1 MLCMFYTR
9 LYREWEIFNSRA
21 LILSS
26 ISQILS
32 ENNTDS
38 ESIYKREMYDMI
50 FFSDMYIPK
59 G

>member
-1 MLCMFYTR
+1 MGNL
-9 LYREWEIFNSRA
+9 NSRA
-21 LILSS
+21 FILFS
-26 ISQILS
+26 ISPILS

-38 ESIYKREMYDMI
+38 ESIYKREMYDTI